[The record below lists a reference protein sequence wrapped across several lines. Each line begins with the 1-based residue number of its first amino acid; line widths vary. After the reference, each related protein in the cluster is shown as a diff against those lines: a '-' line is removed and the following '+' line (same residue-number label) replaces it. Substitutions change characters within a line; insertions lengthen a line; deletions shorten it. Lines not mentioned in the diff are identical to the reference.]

1 MNWKTGKTTLK
12 EVVNTVT
19 INNTISFAE
28 APDAISPVGFL
39 PVLPEIVSLF
49 AEVIFVL
56 FEVFALSVEDV
67 VTFVVLILISTHN
80 VNRNSKDYNVAS
92 TFRDV

>member
-28 APDAISPVGFL
+28 APDAISPISIGN
-39 PVLPEIVSLF
+39 SLQ
-49 AEVIFVL
+49 
-56 FEVFALSVEDV
+56 
-67 VTFVVLILISTHN
+67 
-80 VNRNSKDYNVAS
+80 
-92 TFRDV
+92 